1 MNHYESLF
9 LKFWKN
15 VVWNTQINSPL
26 EYLAFTS
33 QVYSSRTINDMKI
46 VPGIW
51 PFSKKNILHLR
62 SEIFN
67 YILF

>member
-1 MNHYESLF
+1 MNHYESLL

-33 QVYSSRTINDMKI
+33 QVYCSRTIDDTKT
-46 VPGIW
+46 VQGIRS
-51 PFSKKNILHLR
+51 FSKKEKFFI
-62 SEIFN
+62 EIFR